1 MEVHAVVD
9 LVVFFC
15 AVVICCFGNC
25 LVMISVRRFE
35 YLKESAFYFVA
46 LLAFYDFCHGAP
58 LFVVSATLSILD
70 SALVDITIA
79 YQVLCRIQGFL
90 AEFATLG
97 DMLSILIISI
107 IDRFVY
113 IYWPLSYRTIV
124 TEKRTLIINIF
135 SAVFVV
141 PVSAVLASV
150 TVVEKPCT
158 TYQMVNSSGMTYVIG
173 VLHVVVL
180 AIVVGVY
187 ITIAVVSRR
196 VRRRAPN
203 NHSALEE
210 SKMTRT
216 LVRVIGIFIA
226 TNVTF
231 IVIYRLTV
239 NRTGNHIVWI
249 QLTGYW
255 IWEVR
260 IIEQGL
266 HTSGLVAGSRVG
278 LGAEGGINTR
288 EDSLT
293 FI

>member
-1 MEVHAVVD
+1 M
-9 LVVFFC
+9 
-15 AVVICCFGNC
+15 
-25 LVMISVRRFE
+25 
-35 YLKESAFYFVA
+35 KESAFYFVA

-70 SALVDITIA
+70 SALVDITIV

-107 IDRFVY
+107 DRFVY

-124 TEKRTLIINIF
+124 TEKRTLIISIF

-150 TVVEKPCT
+150 TVVEKPRT

-173 VLHVVVL
+173 ELHAVVL

-203 NHSALEE
+203 NHSTLEE
-210 SKMTRT
+210 SRMTRT

-231 IVIYRLTV
+231 IVIYKLTV
-239 NRTGNHIVWI
+239 HRTGNYIVWI
-249 QLTGYW
+249 QLIGYW

-260 IIEQGL
+260 IIEQGH

-278 LGAEGGINTR
+278 LGAKGGINTR

-293 FI
+293 FIGHNF